1 MKKKRKGLHL
11 TFENETFYM
20 CWSEVV
26 ALRIKRLDTSMHF
39 YILQQYVLL
48 LTKGIAVAVFVVCKI
63 LS

>member
-1 MKKKRKGLHL
+1 MKKKKKKGT

-39 YILQQYVLL
+39 CILQQYVRL

>member
-1 MKKKRKGLHL
+1 MKKRKGLYL